1 MIDILLFRLL
11 VYYEKQYRN
20 FSILLIFGNE
30 IHQRTFF
37 SSAKSILAHFRSS
50 KLAIYFVHFREFSLD
65 RYHFREVDFLRRW
78 NSVSRFVRSRTAE
91 IRERSSLP
99 SDSFNTS
106 SWVFVLPRRI
116 RGMPDALDRSLSSK
130 LSETEK
136 LDIRC
141 RQCRRFFFFFL
152 VVSSSSFVLILLHRV
167 ASQWF

>member
-11 VYYEKQYRN
+11 VYYEKQYWN

-37 SSAKSILAHFRSS
+37 SSAESILAHFRSS

-65 RYHFREVDFLRRW
+65 RYHFGEVDFLRRW

-106 SWVFVLPRRI
+106 S
-116 RGMPDALDRSLSSK
+116 
-130 LSETEK
+130 
-136 LDIRC
+136 
-141 RQCRRFFFFFL
+141 
-152 VVSSSSFVLILLHRV
+152 
-167 ASQWF
+167 